1 MPQGKF
7 VSARRRNQ
15 HAGRVRY
22 LKASVKDKQLAEFF
36 VEQRVLEASQA
47 EDVLSEV
54 ELNGKTVAQ
63 AMIDGGFIDEH
74 GFYQTIA
81 TGLGTDLIDLT
92 ERDITPAI
100 LRLIPGG
107 LARLH
112 RALPIELNGTT
123 LRIALVDPFDLHAA
137 EDLRFAL
144 GKDIHVVV
152 SPPDQIEDLI
162 KQYYGSDTTSME
174 DVLKQLGEA
183 GEALSASGGR
193 EGDGEAAVEAEANA
207 TPIIRFVDL
216 ILYQAIQDRASDI
229 HFEPFENEFKI
240 RYRVDGALYEMSPP
254 PRHLALP
261 VISRVKVMANM
272 NIAER
277 RLPQDG
283 RIQKHIAGRNVDLRV
298 STLPTQFG
306 ESLVLRVLD
315 RSIVNLDLEALGMPD
330 YIYNFL
336 LEMIERPN
344 GIFIATGPT
353 GSGKTTT
360 LYSCLRKINTIDSKL
375 LTAEEPVEYDLE
387 GIVQV
392 PVNEAIG
399 LTFARVLRS
408 FLRQDPDRIMVG
420 ETRDLE
426 TAQIAIQA
434 SLTGHLVFTT
444 LHTNDAPGAITRL
457 IDMGVEPF
465 LISSTLE
472 AVLGQ
477 RLLRSICRQ
486 CRTTYNPGNT
496 LLAELGISREDIGA
510 KQFFYGKGCDACNNT
525 GYKGR
530 KGIYEL
536 LRITDPVRELINERA
551 PTVTLKQKAV
561 ELGMVTLRQDGLRSI
576 FAGDTTVE
584 EVLRYT

>member
-1 MPQGKF
+1 MTE
-7 VSARRRNQ
+7 
-15 HAGRVRY
+15 
-22 LKASVKDKQLAEFF
+22 KQLAEFF
-36 VEQRVLEASQA
+36 VEQRVLQPAQA
-47 EDVLSEV
+47 EDVLSEL

-63 AMIDGGFIDEH
+63 AMIDGGFIDEPS
-74 GFYQTIA
+74 FYETIA
-81 TGLGTDLIDLT
+81 NGVGAEFVDLR
-92 ERDITPAI
+92 EREIAPEV
-100 LRLIPGG
+100 LRFIPSG

-112 RALPIELNGTT
+112 GALPIDVSDTT
-123 LRIALVDPFDLHAA
+123 LRVALVDPFDVDVA

-144 GKDIHVVV
+144 GKDIQVVV
-152 SPPDQIEDLI
+152 SPPDQIEELI

-174 DVLKQLGEA
+174 EVLKQLGEA
-183 GEALSASGGR
+183 GEALQLR
-193 EGDGEAAVEAEANA
+193 ETDGEAAVEAEANA

-283 RIQKHIAGRNVDLRV
+283 RIQKNIAGRNVDLRV

-306 ESLVLRVLD
+306 ESVVLRVLD
-315 RSIVNLDLEALGMPD
+315 RTTVNLDLEMLGMPD
-330 YIYNFL
+330 YIREYL
-336 LEMIERPN
+336 IELINRPN

-387 GIVQV
+387 GIIQV

-399 LTFARVLRS
+399 LSFGRVLRA

-426 TAQIAIQA
+426 TAQISIQA

-444 LHTNDAPGAITRL
+444 RRTNDAPGAVTRL
-457 IDMGVEPF
+457 VDMGVEPF
-465 LISSTLE
+465 LISASLE
-472 AVLGQ
+472 GVLGQ
-477 RLLRSICRQ
+477 RLIRRICEF
-486 CRTTYNPGNT
+486 CRLPYEPSEQVLSQMG
-496 LLAELGISREDIGA
+496 LSPHEIGD
-510 KQFFYGKGCDACNNT
+510 KNFYYGAGCDKCNRN

-536 LRITDPVRELINERA
+536 L
-551 PTVTLKQKAV
+551 
-561 ELGMVTLRQDGLRSI
+561 
-576 FAGDTTVE
+576 
-584 EVLRYT
+584 

>member
-1 MPQGKF
+1 MT
-7 VSARRRNQ
+7 
-15 HAGRVRY
+15 
-22 LKASVKDKQLAEFF
+22 DKQLAEFF
-36 VEQRVLEASQA
+36 IEQRVLEPSQA

-81 TGLGTDLIDLT
+81 NGLGTDLIDLT
-92 ERDITPAI
+92 ERDIAPEI
-100 LRLIPGG
+100 LRLIPSG

-112 RALPIELNGTT
+112 GALPIEMSGTT
-123 LRIALVDPFDLHAA
+123 LRVALVDPFDLHAS

-152 SPPDQIEDLI
+152 SPSDQIEELI
-162 KQYYGSDTTSME
+162 KQHYGTDTTSMDE
-174 DVLKQLGEA
+174 VLKQLGQA
-183 GEALSASGGR
+183 GELLSVSGGR

-261 VISRVKVMANM
+261 VISRLKVMANM

-330 YIYNFL
+330 YIYHFL

-360 LYSCLRKINTIDSKL
+360 LYSCLRKVNTIDSKL

-392 PVNEAIG
+392 PVNDAIG

-486 CRTTYNPGNT
+486 CRTTYKPSEA
-496 LLAELGISREDIGA
+496 LLAELGISRQDIGE

-536 LRITDPVRELINERA
+536 LRLTDPIRELVNERA

-561 ELGMVTLRQDGLRSI
+561 ELGMITLRQDGLRSI
-576 FAGDTTVE
+576 FAGDTTIE